1 MDYFIYDTKIRL
13 EEVEQELVRS
23 DLTNKDKNILSEKKN
38 SLLQL
43 LDMYNTIKTKLH
55 KNNLETSIEFVK

>member
-13 EEVEQELVRS
+13 EEVEQELGRD
-23 DLTNKDKNILSEKKN
+23 DLTNKDKKILFEKKN
-38 SLLQL
+38 SLSQL